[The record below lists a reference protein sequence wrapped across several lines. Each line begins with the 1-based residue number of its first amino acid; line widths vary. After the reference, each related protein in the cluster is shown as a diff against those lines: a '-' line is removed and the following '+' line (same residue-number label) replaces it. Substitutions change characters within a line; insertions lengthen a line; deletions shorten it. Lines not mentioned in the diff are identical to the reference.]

1 MATGGGGRVP
11 AQRPES
17 LSTVLRTWRERA
29 LLTQEQL
36 ANQSGVSVGTV
47 RGLESGRITRPRNES
62 LRLLADGLGLS
73 PDERAVLAATG
84 RGGHGPAEAR
94 DGVESDPAPYR
105 SAPAVPAQLPPDL
118 SGFTGRGPY
127 LSALDALVPSE
138 VEGDGPAVVISAIAG
153 MAGIGKTA
161 LALHW
166 AHRVRDRFPD
176 GQLYV
181 NLRGYSTAQPMR
193 PVEAL
198 SGFLVG
204 LGVPAERVPVEL

>member
-1 MATGGGGRVP
+1 MATGGTGRVP
-11 AQRPES
+11 AEQVPAEQVPAEQAGD
-17 LSTVLRTWRERA
+17 LATLLRTWRERA

-36 ANQSGVSVGTV
+36 ASRAGVSVGTV
-47 RGLESGRITRPRNES
+47 RGLESGRIRRPRNES
-62 LRLLADGLGLS
+62 LRLLADGLGL
-73 PDERAVLAATG
+73 PAAERATLTAIL
-84 RGGHGPAEAR
+84 R
-94 DGVESDPAPYR
+94 PYR
-105 SAPAVPAQLPPDL
+105 SAPAVPAQLPADL
-118 SGFTGRGPY
+118 SGFTGRDLY
-127 LSALDALVPSE
+127 LKALDELIQSD
-138 VEGDGPAVVISAIAG
+138 VEGGGTAVVISAIAG